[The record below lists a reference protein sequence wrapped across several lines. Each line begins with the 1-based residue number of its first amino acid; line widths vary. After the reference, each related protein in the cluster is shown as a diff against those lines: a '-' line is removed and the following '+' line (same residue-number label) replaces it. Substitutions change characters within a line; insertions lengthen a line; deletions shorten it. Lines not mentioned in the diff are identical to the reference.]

1 MKRIQIFWQ
10 TEKYL
15 SRQNAAHRDLQAR
28 CDHPPLASGVAA
40 AYWTPLAFWFDM
52 KEGLIAFLGFLCAA
66 VVQVMPITANFL
78 QSDQLNPSEA
88 ERLTRSLTKQQH
100 YWIALLSCS
109 ILAML
114 IIIISSAMKTR
125 LDGLTQE
132 WHGLTYSSIPC
143 FLIASTTCFVMVK
156 MLGLFEG
163 MLSLHHLRGEL
174 VVNAAKR
181 SAGIKMKAVPSAGKV
196 NKALPENYGQIL
208 PPRQ

>member
-1 MKRIQIFWQ
+1 MRLIVI
-10 TEKYL
+10 
-15 SRQNAAHRDLQAR
+15 SRFAAITL
-28 CDHPPLASGVAA
+28 PLASGVAA

-66 VVQVMPITANFL
+66 VVQVMPVTANFL
-78 QSDQLNPSEA
+78 QSDQLNPTEA

-100 YWIALLSCS
+100 YWIALLSSS
-109 ILAML
+109 ILAMMV
-114 IIIISSAMKTR
+114 IIISSALKTR
-125 LDGLTQE
+125 LDVLPEE
-132 WHGLTYSSIPC
+132 WHGFTYASIPC

-181 SAGIKMKAVPSAGKV
+181 SAAVKVKAVQAGAGAPKV
-196 NKALPENYGQIL
+196 LPKGYGEIL
-208 PPRQ
+208 PPQQ